1 MTPSRASP
9 LVVAFAVAALPVL
22 VGSAPA
28 GAACVIDDTGQ
39 EICLPGPPARVVTL
53 YGAFTEILWEL
64 GVRRELVARTSNDT
78 TIPEVEALPSLGT
91 GLRPDLEHLM
101 ALRPDLVVGRA
112 SKASGATVGAL
123 RDRGVRVAA
132 FDPGSV
138 GELEST
144 MTRLGALCGREAE
157 AALLASRVRERLRTV
172 QDTVGEPARRLRVV
186 YEVRAEPLTVAGTEG
201 LVDEVIRRAG
211 GANAVE
217 IPKKLV
223 LLDVEALLRLDPDV
237 YVVQEGPMNRKPT
250 PLADRPHFLLLR
262 AAREGRV
269 LEVDEEDFSR
279 PGPRVSEAVERLSRF
294 LYPQRWSGIEGH
306 GN

>member
-1 MTPSRASP
+1 MTSP
-9 LVVAFAVAALPVL
+9 GGGRLVVALAAAALPIL
-22 VGSAPA
+22 VGGAPS
-28 GAACVIDDTGQ
+28 GAACVTDDTGQ
-39 EICLPGPPARVVTL
+39 EVCLRDPPARVISL

-78 TIPEVEALPSLGT
+78 TIPEVESLPSLGT

-112 SKASGATVGAL
+112 SRASGATLGAM

-138 GELEST
+138 AELEST
-144 MTRLGALCGREAE
+144 MARLGALCGRESE
-157 AALLASRVRERLRTV
+157 AALLASRLRERLAAV
-172 QDTVGEPARRLRVV
+172 QETVGEPAPRLRVV
-186 YEVRAEPLTVAGTEG
+186 YEVRAEPLTVAGTDG

-211 GANAVE
+211 GTNAVE

-237 YVVQEGPMNRKPT
+237 YVVQEGPMNRKP
-250 PLADRPHFLLLR
+250 PALGDRPHFRLLR

-279 PGPRVSEAVERLSRF
+279 PGPRVSAAVERLSRY
-294 LYPQRWSGIEGH
+294 LYPQRWSGK
-306 GN
+306 

>member
-1 MTPSRASP
+1 MTSP
-9 LVVAFAVAALPVL
+9 GAGSLAVAFAAAALATL

-28 GAACVIDDTGQ
+28 GAACVTDDTGQ
-39 EICLPGPPARVVTL
+39 EICLPEPPARVISL

-78 TIPEVEALPSLGT
+78 TIAEVEALPSLGT

-112 SKASGATVGAL
+112 SRASGATLGAM

-138 GELEST
+138 AELEST
-144 MTRLGALCGREAE
+144 MTRLGALCGRESE
-157 AALLASRVRERLRTV
+157 AGLLASRVRERLAAV
-172 QDTVGEPARRLRVV
+172 QETVGQPARRLRVV
-186 YEVRAEPLTVAGTEG
+186 YEVRAEPLTVAGTDG

-211 GANAVE
+211 GTNAVE
-217 IPKKLV
+217 IQKKLV

-237 YVVQEGPMNRKPT
+237 YVIQEGPMNRKP
-250 PLADRPHFLLLR
+250 PALGDRPHYKLLR

-269 LEVDEEDFSR
+269 LQVDEEDFSR
-279 PGPRVSEAVERLSRF
+279 PGPRVSEAVERLSRY
-294 LYPQRWSGIEGH
+294 LYPQRWSGK
-306 GN
+306 

>member
-1 MTPSRASP
+1 MSPARAGV
-9 LVVAFAVAALPVL
+9 LAVAFAAAALPIFF
-22 VGSAPA
+22 GSAPVE
-28 GAACVIDDTGQ
+28 AACVTDDTGQ
-39 EICLPGPPARVVTL
+39 EICLEGPPARVISL

-78 TIPEVEALPSLGT
+78 TLPEVEALPSLGT

-101 ALRPDLVVGRA
+101 ALRPDLVVSRA
-112 SKASGATVGAL
+112 SRASGATLGAM

-138 GELEST
+138 AELEAT
-144 MTRLGALCGREAE
+144 MTRLGALCGRESE
-157 AALLASRVRERLRTV
+157 AGLLASRVRGRLTAV
-172 QDTVGEPARRLRVV
+172 EEIVGQPSRRLRVV
-186 YEVRAEPLTVAGTEG
+186 YEVRAEPLTVAGTDG

-211 GANAVE
+211 GTNAVE
-217 IPKKLV
+217 IGKKLV

-237 YVVQEGPMNRKPT
+237 YVVQEGPMNRKP
-250 PLADRPHFLLLR
+250 PALGDRPHFRLLR

-269 LEVDEEDFSR
+269 LEVEEEDFSR

-294 LYPQRWSGIEGH
+294 LYPQRWAGK
-306 GN
+306 

>member
-1 MTPSRASP
+1 VSP
-9 LVVAFAVAALPVL
+9 PGAGILVVAFAAGALTSL
-22 VGSAPA
+22 VGSAPVE
-28 GAACVIDDTGQ
+28 AACVTDDTGQ
-39 EICLPGPPARVVTL
+39 EICLPDPPARVISL

-101 ALRPDLVVGRA
+101 ALRPDLVVSRA
-112 SKASGATVGAL
+112 SRASGATLGAM
-123 RDRGVRVAA
+123 RDRGVRVVA

-138 GELEST
+138 AELEAT
-144 MTRLGALCGREAE
+144 MTRLGALCGRGSEAG
-157 AALLASRVRERLRTV
+157 LLASRLRGRLTAV
-172 QDTVGEPARRLRVV
+172 QEIVGQPSRRLRVV
-186 YEVRAEPLTVAGTEG
+186 YEVRAEPLTVAGTDG

-211 GANAVE
+211 GTNAVG
-217 IPKKLV
+217 IAKKLV

-237 YVVQEGPMNRKPT
+237 YVVQEGPMNRKP
-250 PLADRPHFLLLR
+250 PALGDRPHFRLLR

-269 LEVDEEDFSR
+269 LEVDEEDFAR

-294 LYPQRWSGIEGH
+294 LYPQRWTGK
-306 GN
+306 

>member
-1 MTPSRASP
+1 VSSP
-9 LVVAFAVAALPVL
+9 KAGILVVAFAATALPIF
-22 VGSAPA
+22 VGSTPA
-28 GAACVIDDTGQ
+28 EAVCVTDDTGQ
-39 EICLPGPPARVVTL
+39 EICLQDPPGRVISL

-78 TIPEVEALPSLGT
+78 TIAEVQALPSLGT

-101 ALRPDLVVGRA
+101 ALRPDLVVSRA
-112 SKASGATVGAL
+112 SRASGATVGAM

-138 GELEST
+138 AELEAT
-144 MTRLGALCGREAE
+144 MTRLGALCGRAHEAG
-157 AALLASRVRERLRTV
+157 LLASRVRGRLTAV
-172 QDTVGEPARRLRVV
+172 QEIVGQPSRRLRVV
-186 YEVRAEPLTVAGTEG
+186 YEVRAEPLTVAGTDG

-211 GANAVE
+211 GTNAVE
-217 IPKKLV
+217 IAKKLV

-237 YVVQEGPMNRKPT
+237 YVVQEGPMNRKP
-250 PLADRPHFLLLR
+250 PALGDRPHFRLLR

-269 LEVDEEDFSR
+269 LEVDEEDFAR

-294 LYPQRWSGIEGH
+294 LYPQRWT